1 MFYQNNNEYLTIT
14 AAEDKNMPLLD
25 EWTDKLKSYEIRA
38 LTLFKDLDLNQIEED
53 FDEQNDQQ
61 ASVAGAGVVT
71 HLRVSM
77 V

>member
-1 MFYQNNNEYLTIT
+1 
-14 AAEDKNMPLLD
+14 MPLLD

-61 ASVAGAGVVT
+61 ASVG
-71 HLRVSM
+71 SFDEFQ
-77 V
+77 

>member
-1 MFYQNNNEYLTIT
+1 
-14 AAEDKNMPLLD
+14 MPLLD

-61 ASVAGAGVVT
+61 VSVG
-71 HLRVSM
+71 SFDEFQ
-77 V
+77 